1 MKNFINE
8 IKEYFDEFESIWTQ
22 INKVD
27 TVQVTNSRE
36 KNQINM
42 FSEKWFSDFENKM
55 VQLGIE
61 KDVLEKYNNVYMELL
76 KLSSANSRRK
86 SYIKQFEIIR
96 AGYKEEII
104 IFLQT
109 HTAKNNVEVENQLSK
124 DILEL
129 IDKIKDEDDNEYL
142 QEALG
147 CWKNCFYKASV
158 VLMWCAA
165 IDRIHKVIENIGFD
179 VFNATSEN
187 MKNQTV
193 GRYKKFN
200 KNQNVHSISEL
211 RMVFDSD
218 ILAIIEGMELIDVN
232 QKTRLVSCFDMR
244 CHSGHPGEAP
254 ITKYNVLSCFS
265 DIVEIIFTNPK
276 FSLANGSEP

>member
-8 IKEYFDEFESIWTQ
+8 IKEYFDEFESIWNQ
-22 INKVD
+22 FNKVD
-27 TVQVTNSRE
+27 TVQVTNSRD
-36 KNQINM
+36 KKRINL
-42 FSEKWFSDFENKM
+42 FSEKWFSDYESKL
-55 VQLGIE
+55 VHIGLE
-61 KDVLEKYNNVYMELL
+61 KAVIEKYNKAYKELL

-104 IFLQT
+104 IFLQI
-109 HTAKNNVEVENQLSK
+109 HTAQNIVEDENQLSK
-124 DILEL
+124 EILEL
-129 IDKIKDEDDNEYL
+129 IDKVKDEDENEYL
-142 QEALG
+142 REALG

-165 IDRIHKVIENIGFD
+165 IDRIHKVIEYIGFD
-179 VFNATSEN
+179 VFNTTSEN

-193 GRYKKFN
+193 GRFKKFN

-218 ILAIIEGMELIDVN
+218 VLAIIEGMELIDVN

-276 FSLANGSEP
+276 FSLTNGDEQ